1 VKVPF
6 REGGAIFAITADP
19 TPAWIAVPGLL
30 GLTALVILLAS
41 LRIRRME
48 INYGAE

>member
-1 VKVPF
+1 VRKCRVGTKG
-6 REGGAIFAITADP
+6 RCH
-19 TPAWIAVPGLL
+19 PGLL

-48 INYGAE
+48 INYRGGVGWNMHAHV